1 MLAGG
6 EAVGLH
12 RAKKGLDLPISGQPE
27 QAIDDAPHITRVALI
42 GDDFP
47 GLRARLCVAE
57 GDHVERGQLVFED
70 RKNPGV
76 RHTAPA
82 AGAVVAINRGARR
95 ALQSVVIQIDP
106 TERDDPDNAAHVRFE
121 SYSPG
126 DPGALAAD
134 AIRALLIESGLW
146 TSLRTRPFSKV
157 PGVESS
163 PNAIFIN
170 AMDSQP
176 LAPSP
181 EVAVEGNQA
190 DLRLG
195 ASLLAKLTDGPTYF
209 CVAEGSALADAVGS
223 DLTVE
228 HFKGPHPAGTS
239 GFHIPTL
246 APAGRNRTLWSLNYQ
261 DTMAVGKLFRT
272 GRLPTDRVISLA
284 GPVVNRPRLVRSRVG
299 ASLEEHVHGELK
311 EGDNRIISGSV
322 LSGKKANGNVFGF
335 LGRYH
340 LQVSALLEGRERKFM
355 GWAMPGANQFSVTP
369 IYVSRLTRRKSFD
382 LTTETNGSP
391 RAIVPIGTYERIMPM
406 DIIPTYL
413 LRSLI
418 VGDVE
423 QAEKLGCLEL
433 DEEDLALCTFVCPGK
448 TDFGPLLR
456 TNLEMIEKEW

>member
-1 MLAGG
+1 
-6 EAVGLH
+6 VGLH
-12 RAKKGLDLPISGQPE
+12 RAKKGLDLPISGRPE
-27 QAIDDAPHITRVALI
+27 QAIHEAPHITRVALI

-47 GLRARLCVAE
+47 GLRARLCVEE
-57 GDHVERGQLVFED
+57 GQTVSRGELVFED
-70 RKNPGV
+70 RKLPGV

-82 AGAVVAINRGARR
+82 AGRVVAINRGARR
-95 ALQSVVIQIDP
+95 ALQSVVIQLDP
-106 TERDDPDNAAHVRFE
+106 SERDDPDNAPHVVFE
-121 SYSPG
+121 RYTGGEPG
-126 DPGALAAD
+126 GLGGLSAD

-146 TSLRTRPFSKV
+146 TTLRTRPFSKV
-157 PGVESS
+157 PAVESS
-163 PNAIFIN
+163 PDAIFVN

-181 EVAVEGNQA
+181 DVAVEGNQA
-190 DLRLG
+190 DLLAG
-195 ASLLAKLTDGPTYF
+195 ANLLAKLTDGPSYF
-209 CVAEGSALADAVGS
+209 CVGEGSALADGAGS
-223 DLTVE
+223 ELTVE
-228 HFKGPHPAGTS
+228 TFKGPHPAGTS
-239 GFHIPTL
+239 GFHIHTL
-246 APAGRNRTLWSLNYQ
+246 APAGRRRTLWSINYQ
-261 DTMAVGKLFRT
+261 DAMAIGKLFRT
-272 GRLPTDRVISLA
+272 GRLPTERVISLA
-284 GPVVNRPRLVRSRVG
+284 GPVVKRPRLVRSRLG
-299 ASLEEHVHGELK
+299 ASLEEHTHDELE

-355 GWAMPGANQFSVTP
+355 GWAMPGADQFSVMP
-369 IYVSRLTRRKSFD
+369 IYVSRLTGRKSFD

-413 LRSLI
+413 LRSLV

-456 TNLEMIEKEW
+456 MNLEMIEKEW

>member
-1 MLAGG
+1 
-6 EAVGLH
+6 VGLH
-12 RAKKGLDLPISGQPE
+12 RAKKGLDLPISGNPE
-27 QAIDDAPHITRVALI
+27 QTIHDAPHITRVALI

-47 GLRARLCVAE
+47 GLRARLCVEE
-57 GDHVERGQLVFED
+57 GQTVSRGELVFED

-82 AGAVVAINRGARR
+82 AGQVVAINRGRRR
-95 ALQSVVIQIDP
+95 ALQSVVIQLDP
-106 TERDDPDNAAHVRFE
+106 SERDDPDNAPHLRFE
-121 SYSPG
+121 SYTG
-126 DPGALAAD
+126 GAPSEQSAD

-146 TSLRTRPFSKV
+146 TTLRTRPFSKV
-157 PGVESS
+157 PGIETS
-163 PNAIFIN
+163 PDAIFIN

-181 EVAVEGNQA
+181 DVAVEDNRA
-190 DLRLG
+190 DLHLG
-195 ASLLAKLTDGPTYF
+195 ASLLAKLTDGPSYF
-209 CVAEGSALADAVGS
+209 CLAEGSSLADGAGS
-223 DLTVE
+223 ERTVE

-239 GFHIPTL
+239 GFHIHTL
-246 APAGRNRTLWSLNYQ
+246 APAGRRRTLWSINYQ
-261 DTMAVGKLFRT
+261 DAMAIGKLFRT
-272 GRLPTDRVISLA
+272 GRLPTERVISLA
-284 GPVVNRPRLVRSRVG
+284 GPIVKRPRLVRSRVG
-299 ASLEEHVHGELK
+299 ASLEEHVHDELE

-340 LQVSALLEGRERKFM
+340 LQVSALREGRERKFM
-355 GWAMPGANQFSVTP
+355 GWAMPGVDQFSVTP

-382 LTTETNGSP
+382 FTTETNGSP

-448 TDFGPLLR
+448 YEYGPYLR
-456 TNLEMIEKEW
+456 QVLTEIEKEG

>member
-1 MLAGG
+1 MGG

-12 RAKKGLDLPISGQPE
+12 RAKKGLNLPISGGPE
-27 QAIDDAPHITRVALI
+27 QTIHDAPHITRVALV

-47 GLRARLCVAE
+47 GLRARLCVEE
-57 GDHVERGQLVFED
+57 GQTVLRGQLVFED
-70 RKNPGV
+70 RKNQGV
-76 RHTAPA
+76 RYTAPA
-82 AGAVVAINRGARR
+82 AGRVVAINRGARR
-95 ALQSVVIQIDP
+95 VLQSLVIQLDP
-106 TERDDPDNAAHVRFE
+106 AERDSPDSAPHVGFE
-121 SYSPG
+121 AYSGTAPG
-126 DPGALAAD
+126 TLDAQ
-134 AIRALLIESGLW
+134 AIRALLVESGLW
-146 TSLRTRPFSKV
+146 TALRTRPFSKV

-181 EVAVEGNQA
+181 DVAVEGNQA
-190 DLRLG
+190 DLHLG

-209 CVAEGSALADAVGS
+209 CVAEGSALADGAGS
-223 DLTVE
+223 DVTTE

-239 GFHIPTL
+239 GFHIHTL
-246 APAGRNRTLWSLNYQ
+246 APAGRNRVLWSINYQ
-261 DTMAVGKLFRT
+261 DAMAVGKLFRT
-272 GRLPTDRVISLA
+272 GRLATERVISLA
-284 GPVVNRPRLVRSRVG
+284 GPVVNRPRLVRSRLG
-299 ASLEEHVHGELK
+299 ASLEEHVHGELA

-355 GWAMPGANQFSVTP
+355 GWAMPGVDQFSIMP

-391 RAIVPIGTYERIMPM
+391 RAIVPIGTYERVMPM

-413 LRSLI
+413 LRALV

-456 TNLEMIEKEW
+456 KNLEMIEKEW